1 MTSASATPK
10 RTPTRLA
17 SCLLAIGLTGC
28 VSFVEIPVE
37 TPLAPKLD
45 VTRFKR
51 LLVAGFVV
59 DRSDDIELEAET
71 VRLLQNHLRSNGKM
85 RVLEPDHPPLDDA
98 LAELETRR
106 AGDGHAGGSGGDERR
121 LATERVLQDAELWRR
136 LGEEY
141 QQPLIISGRIG
152 FESRD
157 RSGFETDDRVMG
169 ETPGLPFGASEQRY
183 TERRGYTLT
192 ADFHFVDGRSGET
205 LHKERFTEEVLYSA
219 EHKVSPLSAYFELM
233 DRVLPNVTG
242 VISTQRIRG
251 TRVLLF

>member
-1 MTSASATPK
+1 MTSAIATPK
-10 RTPTRLA
+10 RTPARLA
-17 SCLLAIGLTGC
+17 SGLLALGLTGC

-59 DRSDDIELEAET
+59 ERSDDIDLEAEM
-71 VRLLQNHLRSNGKM
+71 VRLLQNHLRRNGKM
-85 RVLEPDHPPLDDA
+85 RVLEPDHPPLEDA
-98 LAELETRR
+98 LAELAARDEGDRQAGE
-106 AGDGHAGGSGGDERR
+106 AGDEERR

-157 RSGFETDDRVMG
+157 RSGFESDAPVTGD
-169 ETPGLPFGASEQRY
+169 PGGLLYGASEQHY
-183 TERRGYTLT
+183 AERRGYTLT
-192 ADFHFVDGRSGET
+192 ADFHFVDGRSGQT

-251 TRVLLF
+251 TRVLLL